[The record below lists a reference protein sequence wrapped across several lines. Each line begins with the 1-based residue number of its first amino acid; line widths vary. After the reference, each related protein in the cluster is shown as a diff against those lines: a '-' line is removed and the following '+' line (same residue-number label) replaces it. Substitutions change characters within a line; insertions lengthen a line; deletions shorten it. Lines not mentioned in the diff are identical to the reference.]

1 TVCLTL
7 LLWDGGREGERG
19 GIACGEKTKC
29 QEEENV
35 PGLAIVVQLA
45 ERSFFFFCGI
55 PLKLLREGVE
65 RESKKRGREK
75 QGKERGGEERER
87 RSEERERRRGRE
99 REEEEKRE
107 RGGQE
112 EEEEEQRERSV
123 KK

>member
-75 QGKERGGEERER
+75 QRKGGGQRERETERGRREERER
-87 RSEERERRRGRE
+87 ERGKYRVRE
-99 REEEEKRE
+99 REKE
-107 RGGQE
+107 RFNTPLLNH
-112 EEEEEQRERSV
+112 
-123 KK
+123 